1 MNRNQYIDRLI
12 DSRNLTLWEDLNSKF
27 SISIIET
34 TNKFESC
41 YSINK
46 DVQIFINPITSSA
59 ASFTHELLHIWL
71 RDLDVFIGASFTIT
85 LKSNEKLRR
94 IFSDKLIDQMGDWFD
109 HVKIFPK
116 YLELGFEQELF
127 LSDNN
132 LNKFTEEEANAIKL
146 SYSFLGIINAKS
158 VDLYIGKFFS
168 AKADISSEHEYLNQF
183 QILNNLDGNLYCALE
198 QVWNKWL
205 EVDIFSTD
213 IFKPSY
219 HDVTFL
225 LSDVLEKWI
234 EGKRIS

>member
-1 MNRNQYIDRLI
+1 MNRNQYIDKLV
-12 DSRNLTLWEDLNSKF
+12 DSRNLTLWEDLNSRF
-27 SISIIET
+27 SINIIET
-34 TNKFESC
+34 TNKFDSC
-41 YSINK
+41 YSINR
-46 DVQIFINPITSSA
+46 DVQISINPITSSA
-59 ASFTHELLHIWL
+59 ASFTHELLHVWL
-71 RDLDVFIGASFTIT
+71 RDLDVFVGASFTST
-85 LKSNEKLRR
+85 LKSNKKLRK

-132 LNKFTEEEANAIKL
+132 LNKFTEEEAKAIKKR
-146 SYSFLGIINAKS
+146 YSFLGIINAKA

-168 AKADISSEHEYLNQF
+168 AKADISSGHEYLNQF
-183 QILNNLDGNLYCALE
+183 HILKDLDRNLYYALE

-234 EGKRIS
+234 DSKRIN